1 MQSILN
7 YMYSLEHFGIK
18 LGLETITKL
27 LHLLN
32 NPQNKVKCIHIAGT
46 NGKGS
51 TTAYISQILQE
62 AGYTV
67 GMYTSPH
74 LVKFNERIRV
84 NGQEIS
90 DKDIIKSIKKIK
102 VVCEQNNLQPSF
114 FECTTALA
122 FLYFAEK
129 KVDFAVIEVGMGGKL
144 DATNVINPLMS
155 IITNISFDHQKNLG
169 STLKKI
175 AVEKAGIIK
184 ENGLVLT
191 GDKNINIIK
200 IFKKNSEKKNAKF
213 FILNHDY
220 TTLKSSLK
228 GVFFT
233 FNNNQYSLKLLGE
246 HQVTNAC
253 LAIQGILLLHKR
265 GEIQVSLSQIQK
277 GLLKTRW
284 VGRLQIL
291 KKKPLIIIDGAHN
304 VAGMTVVK
312 KFVEN
317 IAHRKVLVLAIAKD
331 KDIPEMIKLIV
342 PLFEQVILTQG
353 NYKPASLDT
362 LEKWISPH
370 RIPITKIKNPV
381 KAVEKALSL
390 VKKEDLIL
398 ITGSLYLVGDVLT
411 RFS

>member
-1 MQSILN
+1 
-7 YMYSLEHFGIK
+7 MYSLEHFGIK